1 MLSIASHPEIGEYIA
16 AILQTSSILFA
27 IYVLH
32 RTLFK
37 NEDREE

>member
-1 MLSIASHPEIGEYIA
+1 MTPQIGDYIS
-16 AILQTSSILFA
+16 AILQTCSIIFA

-37 NEDREE
+37 NEDKDDV